1 MVTKIYSGDEARAL
15 LADHDAPPRITYG
28 DLCGLGV
35 PLCVDGREM
44 EWREDGDGDGDW
56 ICVPEGEAAMHT
68 AAPDLAASVVHH
80 ANRADAAEA
89 ACARLRRRITEIEAR
104 LPALRS
110 ASSRYGAP
118 ALDSGDVKIYSGAE
132 ARVLR
137 EVATLGEDDAA
148 RLAAAA
154 YDLAASVEHHAARA
168 DAAQAA
174 CVQLRLAVDALC
186 EADALAEQE
195 RTRMRARIAELERLA
210 TGPRSA
216 ESDDAGLSRPFAPET
231 LPGWDG
237 DGREVSR

>member
-80 ANRADAAEA
+80 AARADAAE
-89 ACARLRRRITEIEAR
+89 
-104 LPALRS
+104 
-110 ASSRYGAP
+110 
-118 ALDSGDVKIYSGAE
+118 
-132 ARVLR
+132 
-137 EVATLGEDDAA
+137 
-148 RLAAAA
+148 
-154 YDLAASVEHHAARA
+154 
-168 DAAQAA
+168 AA

-216 ESDDAGLSRPFAPET
+216 ESDDAGLSRPVAPET